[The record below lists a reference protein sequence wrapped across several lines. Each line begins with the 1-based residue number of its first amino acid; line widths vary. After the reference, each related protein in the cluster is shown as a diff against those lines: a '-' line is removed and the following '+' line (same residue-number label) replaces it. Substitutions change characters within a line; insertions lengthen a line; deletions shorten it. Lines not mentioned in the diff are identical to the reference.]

1 MEDESLQI
9 RNKHVAML
17 IENHFDDEELRGA
30 LEVLRTAG
38 ATVEIVGPTAPTEY
52 TGIEGMKVTST
63 LTARKVKAGDF
74 DAIVIPGGWAPD
86 RMRMQ
91 HLLVDLVRET
101 AEQGKPVAT
110 ICRGA
115 QVLISAKVLKDRMV
129 TCWPSIAIDV
139 KNAGGLY
146 VDRPVVVDGPLITSR
161 KVDDVPEFTSAII
174 RALSQA

>member
-9 RNKHVAML
+9 RNKTIAML
-17 IENHFDDEELRGA
+17 IENHFGDEELRRP
-30 LEVLRTAG
+30 LEGLRAAG

-52 TGIEGMKVTST
+52 TGMEGMKVLST
-63 LTARKVKAGDF
+63 LAARTAKADQF

-86 RMRMQ
+86 RIRMR
-91 HLLVDLVRET
+91 HLLVDLVRE
-101 AEQGKPVAT
+101 AVAQGKPVAT

-115 QVLISAKVLKDRMV
+115 QVLISAKSVKDRMV
-129 TCWPSIAIDV
+129 TCWPSIAVDV

-161 KVDDVPEFTSAII
+161 KVDDVPEFTNAII
-174 RALSQA
+174 SALS

>member
-17 IENHFDDEELRGA
+17 IENHIDDEELRGA

-38 ATVEIVGPTAPTEY
+38 ARGEIVGPTAPTEY

-63 LTARKVKAGDF
+63 LTARKVKAEDF

>member
-1 MEDESLQI
+1 
-9 RNKHVAML
+9 
-17 IENHFDDEELRGA
+17 
-30 LEVLRTAG
+30 
-38 ATVEIVGPTAPTEY
+38 
-52 TGIEGMKVTST
+52 MKVTST
-63 LTARKVKAGDF
+63 LTARKVKAEDF